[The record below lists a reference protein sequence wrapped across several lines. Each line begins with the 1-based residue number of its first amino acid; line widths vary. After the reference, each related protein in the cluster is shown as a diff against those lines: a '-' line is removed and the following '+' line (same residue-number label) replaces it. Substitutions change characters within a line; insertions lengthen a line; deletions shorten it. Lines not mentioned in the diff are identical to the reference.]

1 MSAQQQQVFQEKHR
15 VDYQPPTFWTRSIEL
30 DFLLDEQATL
40 VQATSLICRNGN
52 HDAPLIL
59 DGEQLDLLA
68 VEIDGNPFAD
78 YEQSESQLVLHH
90 VPDTFS
96 LKIINRLNPAGNT
109 ALEGLYLSGAAFC
122 TQCEAEGFRRITYY
136 QDRPDILAKFSTKIT
151 ADKTKYPY
159 LLSNGNRIAAGELD
173 DGRHWVS
180 WQDPYPK
187 PCYLFALVAGDFDQL
202 SDEFVT
208 RSGRKVALELYV
220 DKGNLSRGAHAIDSL
235 KKAMAWDEQRFG
247 LEYDLDIYMIV
258 AVDFFNMGAME
269 NKGLN
274 VFNSKFV
281 LANPQTATDTDY
293 FDIERVIGHEYFH
306 NWTGN
311 RITCR
316 DWFQLSLKEGLTV
329 FRDQEFSADLGSR
342 AVRRIANVR
351 VIRGPQFAEDAGP
364 MAHPIR
370 PDVVIEM
377 NNFYTLTVYEKG
389 AEVIRM
395 LHTLLGEQQFQAG
408 MKIYIQ
414 QHDGDAATCE
424 DFILAMEAASG
435 RDLTQFRLWY
445 SQAGTPELLVRDHY
459 DAQTGL
465 YTLTVKQQTPPT
477 LQQREKLPLH
487 IPLSVALYDR
497 NGNSLSLIAQGKPVS
512 SILEITL
519 AEQTFEFDVPK
530 LAQKPIVA
538 LLEDFSAPVKLDYP
552 YSSSELALLMQCA
565 GNDFIRWDAGQMLLN
580 QFVIGEVKNFE
591 NSKKFAEPEAI
602 IHALRKVLQDKRL
615 DPALVAEMVAIP
627 SESSMAELFAAVNIE
642 AIHAVREH
650 LLDSLATS
658 LRTDW
663 LDVYHRLKVNESYQ
677 NVPAQVKNRALVN
690 QALGYLARVG
700 GEEASHL
707 VRAHYE
713 QADNMTDTLAAM
725 QAANGAQL
733 ALLDELLADFESK
746 WHQDGLV
753 MDNWLRIQAQG
764 GIDRVFAQIEK
775 ARQHPAFSLKNP
787 NRVRALIGTFSAG
800 NAFAFHQADGRGYRL
815 LSGVIVELNHIN
827 PQVAARLIT
836 PLIQFKK
843 LDEGRKAL
851 IRDELEK
858 LAALPDLSR
867 DLSEKIGRAL
877 SQ

>member
-1 MSAQQQQVFQEKHR
+1 MSRSQQVFQEKHR
-15 VDYQPPTFWTRSIEL
+15 VDYQPPKFWTRSIEL
-30 DFLLDEQATL
+30 DFVLDEQATL
-40 VQATSLICRNGN
+40 VQATSHICRNGN

-59 DGEQLDLLA
+59 YGEHLELLGVELDGK
-68 VEIDGNPFAD
+68 PFSD
-78 YEQSESQLVLHH
+78 YEQSEGQLVLHH
-90 VPDTFS
+90 VPDEFS

-109 ALEGLYLSGAAFC
+109 ALEGLYLSGSAFC

-136 QDRPDILAKFSTKIT
+136 QDRPDILAKFSAKIT
-151 ADKTKYPY
+151 ADKAKYPY

-173 DGRHWVS
+173 GGLHWVS

-202 SDEFVT
+202 RDEFVT

-220 DKGNLSRGAHAIDSL
+220 DKGNLSRGSHAIESL
-235 KKAMAWDEQRFG
+235 KKAMTWDELRFG

-274 VFNSKFV
+274 VFNSRFV
-281 LANPQTATDTDY
+281 LANAQTATDTDY

-445 SQAGTPELLVRDHY
+445 SQAGTPELSVRDHY
-459 DAQTGL
+459 DPQSGL

-477 LQQREKLPLH
+477 LQQREKQSLH
-487 IPLSVALYDR
+487 IPLAVALYDTE
-497 NGNSLSLIAQGKPVS
+497 GKPIPLVVKGQAVS
-512 SILEITL
+512 SVLEVTL
-519 AEQTFEFDVPK
+519 AEQAFVFNVPK
-530 LAQKPIVA
+530 QTQKPIVA

-552 YSSSELALLMQCA
+552 YTTAELALLMQCA
-565 GNDFIRWDAGQMLLN
+565 ENDFIRWDAGQMLLN
-580 QFVIGEVKNFE
+580 QFVIAEVKNFE
-591 NSKKFAEPEAI
+591 HSKKFAEPEAI
-602 IHALRKVLQDKRL
+602 IHALRKVLQDKSL

-627 SESSMAELFAAVNIE
+627 SESSMAELFTTVNIE
-642 AIHAVREH
+642 AIHAVREY
-650 LLDSLATS
+650 LLHTLATS
-658 LRTDW
+658 LRAEW
-663 LDVYHRLKVNESYQ
+663 LNIYHRLRVKEPYQ
-677 NVPAQVKNRALVN
+677 NIPEQVRNRALVN
-690 QALGYLARVG
+690 QALGYLARAG
-700 GEEASHL
+700 GEESSHL
-707 VRAHYE
+707 LREHYK
-713 QADNMTDTLAAM
+713 QADNMTDTLAVM
-725 QAANGAQL
+725 QAANGGQL
-733 ALLDELLADFESK
+733 ALLDELLADFEAK
-746 WHQDGLV
+746 WRQDGLV
-753 MDNWLRIQAQG
+753 MDNWLRIQAQASV
-764 GIDRVFAQIEK
+764 DRVFTQIER
-775 ARQHPAFSLKNP
+775 AMQHPVFSLKNP

-815 LSGVIVELNHIN
+815 LAGVITELNQLN

-836 PLIQFKK
+836 PLIQFNK
-843 LDEGRKAL
+843 LDAGRKAM
-851 IRDELEK
+851 IRQELAK
-858 LAALPDLSR
+858 LAALPELSR